1 MTKVNDILTRLL
13 NSRALRWLLRVT
25 VFFLI
30 TYISILSAIVSYS
43 SFRWYIV
50 PSRGWSIPVN
60 LQYGLGRVPF
70 DTVTIPTHKV
80 SADQTY
86 DIALEMHLPN
96 SINNLKLGNFM
107 ITLQLENT
115 FTSELVTSKPALLT
129 WQHPSVITSLLYKN
143 TQTMKVPLSTQILK
157 PSTRSLRQMTI
168 TGATV
173 TVGRED
179 WLGANNT
186 LPHKELHVYDAAL
199 LFSIRLAGV
208 SWLLV
213 TFPITSF
220 FVFTA
225 LAFVSIWS
233 AAMLVWCGTR
243 EQGQLDDG
251 ETSESGR
258 LHDTSDRDHL
268 DDESQRSIDS
278 SRQETPSESVTLSG
292 ESVTSSQWR
301 AYDDSGS
308 ENAETAEETADTPE
322 TPTASTPELLL
333 TPLGDDQ
340 ATQLRHRTARDY
352 QASDSDN
359 TE

>member
-1 MTKVNDILTRLL
+1 
-13 NSRALRWLLRVT
+13 
-25 VFFLI
+25 
-30 TYISILSAIVSYS
+30 
-43 SFRWYIV
+43 
-50 PSRGWSIPVN
+50 
-60 LQYGLGRVPF
+60 
-70 DTVTIPTHKV
+70 
-80 SADQTY
+80 
-86 DIALEMHLPN
+86 
-96 SINNLKLGNFM
+96 
-107 ITLQLENT
+107 
-115 FTSELVTSKPALLT
+115 
-129 WQHPSVITSLLYKN
+129 
-143 TQTMKVPLSTQILK
+143 
-157 PSTRSLRQMTI
+157 MTI

-179 WLGANNT
+179 WLGANNA

-199 LFSIRLAGV
+199 LFNIRLAGV
-208 SWLLV
+208 RWVYTAFFSHILITSHSWLLV

-258 LHDTSDRDHL
+258 LQDTTDGDHH
-268 DDESQRSIDS
+268 DDESHRTIDS

-308 ENAETAEETADTPE
+308 ETAETAEETADTPE

-340 ATQLRHRTARDY
+340 DTQLRHRAARDY

-359 TE
+359 TD